1 MLDIKDFV
9 INTNLTREQLRYH
22 PDVDDQSYVIDA
34 TLMTQAAIKA
44 TGDFAVQMAQ
54 FLFWSKAGMMVLWD
68 HILEKNKG
76 GAIGECLA
84 SAYCRLIGGK
94 VVKNPHESGSPDFFP
109 LVESTKSLLE
119 SPTEKSYKGGGFD
132 AKSCKIP
139 GLGFMEV
146 EASSHHRQ
154 TSTVL
159 VTGWNYVDGVPHIL
173 AGFFTNELE
182 ISDWK
187 IGSIPKNDESKPTSS
202 ARLLPSGKEKLRR
215 NWLFLHKS
223 MRLPREKKNVVEYGL
238 VPLLALKQQESEEPI

>member
-1 MLDIKDFV
+1 MLNPKDFV
-9 INTNLTREQLRYH
+9 VNQNLTRDDLRYH
-22 PDVDDQSYVIDA
+22 PDVGGESFVIDV
-34 TLMTQAAIKA
+34 TLMVQAAIKA
-44 TGDFAVQMAQ
+44 TADFEVQIKKFEEWNQ
-54 FLFWSKAGMMVLWD
+54 QGMVVLWE
-68 HILEKNKG
+68 HVLEKNKG

-84 SAYCRLIGGK
+84 TAYCHLIGNR

-109 LVESTKSLLE
+109 LLEDTRFLLE
-119 SPTEKSYKGGGFD
+119 SPTEKSYRGGGFD

-159 VTGWNYVDGVPHIL
+159 VTGWNYIGNVPHIL
-173 AGFFTNELE
+173 ACFYSNKLE

-187 IGSIPKNDESKPTSS
+187 MGSIPKNDESKPTSS

-223 MRLPREKKNVVEYGL
+223 IRPPREKKNILEYGL
-238 VPLLALKQQESEEPI
+238 MPLLALKEDESVI